1 MNVLASELLKLRR
14 SAVWIVALVLPLLA
28 VVTGTVNY
36 MMNLAVFSG
45 EWDSFWS
52 QVTLF
57 YGLLF
62 CSVGIATLASA
73 MWRMEHRGN
82 WPRLMAGPT
91 SSWAIVTA
99 KLGAI
104 WVMVAAM
111 QLSLLVLT
119 WASGVFVAGL
129 SPALPA
135 RFVVSAL
142 VACIGGLAVAAVQ
155 SLLSMVI
162 RSFAAPIA
170 VAIIGCVAAI
180 GLLMSGRLALGMVV
194 PYALLTQ
201 SLSLGSS
208 AIRDAATLNWV
219 SVAEVAGPA
228 LVLAVAFTALAGL
241 ILDRRDVRV

>member
-1 MNVLASELLKLRR
+1 MNVFTAEVLKLRR
-14 SAVWIVALVLPLLA
+14 SAVWIVVIVLPLLA
-28 VVTGTVNY
+28 VITGTINY
-36 MMNLAVFSG
+36 VMNARAFVG
-45 EWDSFWS
+45 EWDSFWG

-62 CSVGIATLASA
+62 CSVGIATLAST

-104 WVMVAAM
+104 WVLVIAM
-111 QLSLLVLT
+111 QIILLLLSWL
-119 WASGVFVAGL
+119 AGVFVAGL
-129 SPALPA
+129 PAAIPP
-135 RFVVSAL
+135 RFLLSTV
-142 VACIGGLAVAAVQ
+142 VACVGGLVVAAFQ
-155 SLLSMVI
+155 SVLSMTI

-170 VAIIGCVAAI
+170 IAVLGCIVAL
-180 GLLMSGRLALGMVV
+180 GLLMAGDTTLTVVV

-208 AIRDAATLNWV
+208 AIADAGALSWFEV
-219 SVAEVAGPA
+219 LKVAGPA
-228 LVLAVAFTALAGL
+228 IILAVGCTWLAGL
-241 ILDRRDVRV
+241 ILEVRDIRS

>member
-14 SAVWIVALVLPLLA
+14 SAVWIVVLVLPLLA
-28 VVTGTVNY
+28 VITGTVNY
-36 MMNLAVFSG
+36 VLNLGAFRG

-73 MWRMEHRGN
+73 VWRMEHRGN

-91 SSWAIVTA
+91 SSWGIVTA
-99 KLGAI
+99 KLGAL
-104 WVMVAAM
+104 WVLVAAM
-111 QLSLLVLT
+111 QSALLVLT
-119 WASGVFVAGL
+119 WASGVLVAGL

-135 RFVVSAL
+135 RFVLSAL
-142 VACIGGLAVAAVQ
+142 VACLGGLAVAAVQ

-170 VAIIGCVAAI
+170 VAILGCVVAI
-180 GLLMSGRLALGMVV
+180 GLLMSGRLALGMLV

-208 AIRDAATLNWV
+208 AITDAAALNWV
-219 SVAEVAGPA
+219 AVAQVAGPA
-228 LVLAVAFTALAGL
+228 LVVTVVLTALAGL
-241 ILDRRDVRV
+241 ILDRRDVRA